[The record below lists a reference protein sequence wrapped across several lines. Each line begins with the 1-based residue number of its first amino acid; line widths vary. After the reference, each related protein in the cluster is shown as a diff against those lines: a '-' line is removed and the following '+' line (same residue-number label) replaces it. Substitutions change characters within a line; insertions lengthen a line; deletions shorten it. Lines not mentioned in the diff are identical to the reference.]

1 MTGKI
6 GTCLRGVAIGG
17 YIAFV
22 VIPRGQRRSANCH
35 MAELKIALTIFAAVE
50 VLLLVCGWID
60 YLADKKEREHGD

>member
-1 MTGKI
+1 
-6 GTCLRGVAIGG
+6 
-17 YIAFV
+17 
-22 VIPRGQRRSANCH
+22 